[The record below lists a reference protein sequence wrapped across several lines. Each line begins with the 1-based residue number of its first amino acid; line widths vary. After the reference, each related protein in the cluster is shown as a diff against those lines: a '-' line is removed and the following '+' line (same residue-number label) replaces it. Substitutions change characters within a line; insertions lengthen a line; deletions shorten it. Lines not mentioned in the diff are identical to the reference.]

1 MMAMSFASSS
11 ASSCADGSTNFGM
24 DEPALCNMTA
34 ACRGDMQ
41 GRYAEAGCNVHCATG
56 KMQRVRWH
64 AAGAHA
70 ALCRRNASSTGNAL
84 CLQYLREAARLA
96 VGRAERL
103 FELRRTLLL
112 DLFQLRLRSEQIN
125 PGDPG
130 GPTAPGRHTRQRRV
144 ELSLIDPIVQALH
157 GLTGSSVKALP
168 RVSTLCHVWAV
179 RDCRLACMEAKMD
192 GLLDITRPSSSERRT
207 LHSSPL

>member
-34 ACRGDMQ
+34 ACRGGMQ
-41 GRYAEAGCNVHCATG
+41 WRHAEAGCNVHCATG

-70 ALCRRNASSTGNAL
+70 AHCRRNASGQHSVAMLSVGQ
-84 CLQYLREAARLA
+84 CLREAARLA

-112 DLFQLRLRSEQIN
+112 DLFQLRLRS
-125 PGDPG
+125 
-130 GPTAPGRHTRQRRV
+130 A
-144 ELSLIDPIVQALH
+144 
-157 GLTGSSVKALP
+157 
-168 RVSTLCHVWAV
+168 
-179 RDCRLACMEAKMD
+179 
-192 GLLDITRPSSSERRT
+192 
-207 LHSSPL
+207 